1 MVTSLAMKI
10 SDGFKSHV
18 LHQEDKMSRLD
29 EKKRREARKQRDKA
43 VINKRV
49 KVAKSHG
56 LATNQRNRFK
66 KKHPLDCG
74 RANCGLCSSP
84 RKLFDEKTM
93 QEKRHEQKDKFED

>member
-1 MVTSLAMKI
+1 
-10 SDGFKSHV
+10 
-18 LHQEDKMSRLD
+18 MSRLE
-29 EKKRREARKQRDKA
+29 EKLKKSTRLHKDKA

-56 LATNQRNRFK
+56 MSVAQKNRFK

-84 RKLFDEKTM
+84 RKTFGEKTM
-93 QEKRHEQKDKFED
+93 QEKKNEQKDKYDN